1 MPYIVIGTERFALP
15 IGDTPIGGTGDE
27 TLHIPQL
34 ARIPLAAVIS
44 VLPDRTATIK
54 RTGRHVVRLDGAEV
68 SEEPRLLS
76 HGARIAIDQHEITFG
91 DIRESG
97 STVSLPGMEED
108 PYAQLA
114 GLAQSDATADSG
126 GRLVMRDGTVVGV
139 PAQGLVIGRDPTC
152 DLVVTGKGAS
162 RRHATISTTLR
173 GYVVRDESENG
184 TYVNGRRIEGEYS
197 LGIGDVIRIGAE
209 EFQFDADRPDAL
221 GMTTSEAAQPT
232 PRKSSAPD
240 MAPSVPGAVG
250 PAPAKGL
257 LLATLEILAGPQK
270 GSIIRIERPV
280 AHIGRAEYNE
290 VRLKDTSVSGSHA
303 TLTRRGNGWV
313 VLDLGS
319 TNGTYVDGERINGE
333 RRLTGPTELRFGD
346 LKFVFRPI
354 AGTGDDESSTRAVV
368 GVRPPQT

>member
-44 VLPDRTATIK
+44 VLPDRTAII
-54 RTGRHVVRLDGAEV
+54 RRIGGHVVRLDGAEV

-76 HGARIAIDQHEITFG
+76 HGSRIAIEQHEITFG

-97 STVSLPGMEED
+97 STASIQGVEDD

-114 GLAQSDATADSG
+114 GLAQSDAPSDSG

-139 PAQGLVIGRDPTC
+139 PAQGLVIGRDPTS
-152 DLVVTGKGAS
+152 DLVITGKGAS
-162 RRHATISTTLR
+162 RRHAIITTTLR
-173 GYVVRDESENG
+173 GYVVRDQSENG
-184 TYVNGRRIEGEYS
+184 TYVNGRRIDGEYS
-197 LGIGDVIRIGAE
+197 LGIGDVIRIGTE
-209 EFQFDADRPDAL
+209 EFQFDADRPDTIGVAR
-221 GMTTSEAAQPT
+221 EAAQATAQTAPT
-232 PRKSSAPD
+232 PG
-240 MAPSVPGAVG
+240 APSVHAPVGA
-250 PAPAKGL
+250 APAKAS
-257 LLATLEILAGPQK
+257 LLATLEILTAGAQK
-270 GSIIRIERPV
+270 GNIIRIERPV
-280 AHIGRAEYNE
+280 AHIGRAEHNE
-290 VRLKDTSVSGSHA
+290 VRLRDTSVSGSHA

-368 GVRPPQT
+368 GVRPPLT